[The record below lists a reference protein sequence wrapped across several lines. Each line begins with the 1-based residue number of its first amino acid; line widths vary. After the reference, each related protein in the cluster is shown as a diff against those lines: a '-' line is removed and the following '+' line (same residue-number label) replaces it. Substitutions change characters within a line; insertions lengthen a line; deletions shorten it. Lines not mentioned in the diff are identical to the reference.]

1 MNDYN
6 NGCPICGDIQEQNFF
21 SWGPH
26 TIFSCKNCGL
36 DYCNNMDI
44 KNSGGDSSPVHQQGI
59 EMMAASFHT
68 TQKLA
73 DRLCN
78 ARLKVYEDI
87 LDHPCRNVLEVGCG
101 PGVFHRPFSIRRVDW
116 TGIDIN
122 PYWKQFG
129 QQNDVPISTESL
141 FKVKEKFDVVIA
153 YQVLEHVKDPMSF
166 MALLTNRLQP
176 GGILHLEL
184 PNHQSLTA
192 KMRKISPFISDEYG
206 FIQPPMH
213 LRAYKKR
220 TLQHLITQLNMETK
234 LITVFA
240 NNHPIW
246 GQVRNWNM
254 FQHLLYFISGTLG
267 MGSLLV
273 GLAQKVNT

>member
-1 MNDYN
+1 MKDYKN
-6 NGCPICGDIQEQNFF
+6 KCPICNETQELKFF
-21 SWGPH
+21 SWGSH
-26 TIFSCKNCGL
+26 IILSCGNCGL
-36 DYCNNMDI
+36 DYCDNMDI
-44 KNSGGDSSPVHQQGI
+44 KKSDGDFSPVHQKGI

-78 ARLKVYEDI
+78 ARLKAYETI

-101 PGVFHRPFSIRRVDW
+101 PGVFHRPFSIRKVNW

-129 QQNDVPISTESL
+129 QQNDVPISTQPLVNLEG
-141 FKVKEKFDVVIA
+141 KFDVVIA
-153 YQVLEHVKDPMSF
+153 YQVLEHVEHPRSF
-166 MALLTNRLQP
+166 MALLTNRLRS

-192 KMRKISPFISDEYG
+192 KIRKISPLFSQDYG

-213 LRAYKKR
+213 LRAYQRK
-220 TLQHLITQLNMETK
+220 TLQHLLNQMNMETK
-234 LITVFA
+234 LITVYA

>member
-1 MNDYN
+1 MDYYN
-6 NGCPICGDIQEQNFF
+6 NEE
-21 SWGPH
+21 
-26 TIFSCKNCGL
+26 
-36 DYCNNMDI
+36 I
-44 KNSGGDSSPVHQQGI
+44 KDSGEDSSPVNHKGI
-59 EMMAASFHT
+59 EMMATSFHT

-78 ARLKVYEDI
+78 ARLKVYEDM
-87 LDHPCRNVLEVGCG
+87 LNQPCRNVLEVGCG
-101 PGVFHRPFSIRRVDW
+101 PGVFYRPFSIRSVDW

-122 PYWKQFG
+122 PYWKDFG
-129 QQNDVPISTESL
+129 QQNDVPISTKPL
-141 FKVKEKFDVVIA
+141 LNVKEKFDVVIA
-153 YQVLEHVKDPMSF
+153 YQVLEHVKNPMSF
-166 MALLTNRLQP
+166 MALLTNRLRP

-192 KMRKISPFISDEYG
+192 KMRKISPFISEEYG

-220 TLQHLITQLNMETK
+220 TLQHLINQLNMETK

-240 NNHPIW
+240 NNHPTW
-246 GQVRNWNM
+246 GQVRNWNI

-273 GLAQKVNT
+273 GLGQKVNT